1 MKPSEN
7 KGGAEKKAMPKRY
20 AARMDA
26 KWSSFIKAWKQGSD
40 SDAWAAR
47 GSGESAHGPPSL
59 ASEQASGDLFIAF
72 SANGHLTAERNPNGK
87 PGALRQT
94 KAASPGSRLLFVL

>member
-1 MKPSEN
+1 MVVFHQSMKARLGRLGCPRI
-7 KGGAEKKAMPKRY
+7 GG
-20 AARMDA
+20 
-26 KWSSFIKAWKQGSD
+26 IH
-40 SDAWAAR
+40 
-47 GSGESAHGPPSL
+47 AHGPPSL